1 MVLKAR
7 SGGRTGQRG
16 KRSAGRRGLR
26 AGPTVGG
33 MLAMLLLAGCGGPQ
47 ASKAAAPAVAIT
59 EAESAKLRPRDPRL
73 AQLYESSCVACHTVR
88 DTGAPLTGS
97 RAAWDPR
104 WQKGLPALVESA
116 VAGRNGMPAGGQ
128 CFACSR
134 EDYEALIR
142 FMAAR

>member
-7 SGGRTGQRG
+7 PSQRTGQGGNGRI
-16 KRSAGRRGLR
+16 GRRGLR
-26 AGPTVGG
+26 AGLATGG
-33 MLAMLLLAGCGGPQ
+33 VFATLLLAGCGGPQ
-47 ASKAAAPAVAIT
+47 ASQAAAPPVAIT
-59 EAESAKLRPRDPRL
+59 EAESATLRPRDPRL